1 MRIGKGLRLGAS
13 VGFYKKE
20 KEEGVCLVE
29 ARYGVGEG
37 SASVGPCRSIPPT
50 RGTSH
55 TAIQRYQPYSHTEVP
70 AIQPY
75 RGTSHTAVE
84 YRIVYSGH
92 GEGS

>member
-1 MRIGKGLRLGAS
+1 MGFIKKKKRKEYVWWRKGRVWGKGLPLWAHAEAS
-13 VGFYKKE
+13 
-20 KEEGVCLVE
+20 L
-29 ARYGVGEG
+29 
-37 SASVGPCRSIPPT
+37 PP
-50 RGTSH
+50 
-55 TAIQRYQPYSHTEVP
+55 EVP